1 VDRRAGDDS
10 SIPLREVLDKHREPD
25 QGGHGLIQVPDLK
38 ASFHRPRIF
47 WLALLA
53 LIPCGGVRPLVAA
66 PTMNEAILHRIDE
79 AIEQAIA
86 DQVIPGAV
94 LWLESRGGRYTRAY
108 GNRLTVPTVEPM
120 TEDTIFDLASLTK
133 VLATTPAILQL
144 ADQGSIDLDAPVV
157 RYLPEFAEGGI
168 REMPPEL
175 RDSKANPPTAE
186 ERSSITVR
194 QLLTHVSGL
203 PPGLFLSEGD
213 FWGYEQGVR
222 RACQIGLW
230 EKPGTRFRYS
240 DVNFI
245 LLGEVV
251 RRVSGE
257 RLDHYVANHIYAP
270 LGLRETGFLPPPDQV
285 GRIAPTLVIPEYGLL
300 RGQVHDP
307 TARRME
313 GVAGHAGL
321 FAPASEVAA
330 LAHLFMSQ
338 GDAAKVGLSS
348 DTLAAASRNQ
358 LPANLK
364 TQRGLGWDIRSAYS
378 SERGERFPD
387 GGFGHT
393 GWTGTS
399 LWADPP
405 SETLVILLT
414 HRTYPDSDA
423 SVKDLRREIGTL
435 AGELAGYPLQD
446 LSAAFDSTDTP
457 NVTVA
462 AGDGGTKTS
471 GVRSGIDV
479 LEAGGFAAL
488 AGRKIGLITN
498 QTGINR
504 ERRSTIDL
512 LHGASNLELVA
523 LFSPEHGIRG
533 QSEAAAIDDDHDA
546 ASGLPIYSLFRSAT
560 RAPSA
565 EQMKNLDTLVFD
577 IQDIGCRFYTYVS
590 TMGLAMEAAAA
601 AGKRFVVLDRI
612 NPLGGM
618 QVDGPVRSGE
628 GNDFVA
634 FHDIPV
640 QHGMTVGELATMFR
654 AELKLDLDLTVIPLE
669 GWDPTMDFDATGL
682 PWVNPSP
689 NMRSPTEA
697 LLYPGVG
704 LLEFTNVSVG
714 RGTTTPFE
722 QVGAPW
728 LHGGRL
734 AEVLQRENLP
744 GLLILPIQ
752 FTPSASLYDGEDC
765 SGVRFVVTDRSVLRP
780 VDLGICLMRAIHD
793 LHPGTFDLA
802 EKGNVLLRH
811 TATLDAILQGTTLP
825 KIRAL
830 WQPELGEFG
839 KRREGFLLHGR

>member
-1 VDRRAGDDS
+1 
-10 SIPLREVLDKHREPD
+10 
-25 QGGHGLIQVPDLK
+25 
-38 ASFHRPRIF
+38 
-47 WLALLA
+47 
-53 LIPCGGVRPLVAA
+53 
-66 PTMNEAILHRIDE
+66 MNEAILQRIDE
-79 AIEQAIA
+79 AIDRAIS

-94 LWLESRGGRYTRAY
+94 LWLESRDGLYTRAY
-108 GNRLTVPTVEPM
+108 GNRLTMPAVELM

-144 ADQGSIDLDAPVV
+144 ADQGKIDLDAPVI

-175 RDSKANPPTAE
+175 RNPDATPPTTDD
-186 ERSSITVR
+186 RMGITVR

-213 FWGYEQGVR
+213 FWGHEQGVR

-251 RRVSGE
+251 RRASGE
-257 RLDHYVANHIYAP
+257 RLDHYIAKHLYAP
-270 LGLRETGFLPPPDQV
+270 LGLRETRFLPTPEQV

-321 FAPASEVAA
+321 FASAAEVAD
-330 LAHLFMSQ
+330 LARLFIKPE
-338 GDAAKVGLSS
+338 AAAQVGLSAAI
-348 DTLAAASRNQ
+348 LAEANRNQ
-358 LPANLK
+358 LPAELK
-364 TQRGLGWDIRSAYS
+364 TQRGLGWDIRSSYS

-399 LWADPP
+399 LWADPA
-405 SETLVILLT
+405 SQTLVILLT
-414 HRTYPDSDA
+414 HRTYPNSDA

-435 AGELAGYPLQD
+435 AGELAGYPVQD
-446 LSAAFDSTDTP
+446 LRATLDDSDASGI
-457 NVTVA
+457 TVA
-462 AGDGGTKTS
+462 AGDGDAKKT

-479 LEAGGFAAL
+479 LEADGFAAL
-488 AGRKIGLITN
+488 AGRRIGLITN
-498 QTGINR
+498 QTGVNR
-504 ERRSTIDL
+504 GRRSTIDL
-512 LHGASNLELVA
+512 LHGAANLELVA

-533 QSEAAAIDDDHDA
+533 QSEADAIDDDRDA
-546 ASGLPIYSLFRSAT
+546 ASGLPIYSLFRSST

-565 EQMKNLDTLVFD
+565 EQMKDLDTLVFD

-612 NPLGGM
+612 NPLGGL
-618 QVDGPVRSGE
+618 QVDGPVRAGE

-654 AELKLDLDLTVIPLE
+654 AERKLDLDLTVIPLE
-669 GWDPTMDFDATGL
+669 GWDRAMNFDATGL

-689 NMRSPTEA
+689 NMRSPTQA

-704 LLEFTNVSVG
+704 LLEFTNISVG
-714 RGTTTPFE
+714 RGTATPFE
-722 QVGAPW
+722 QIGAPW

-734 AEVLQRENLP
+734 AEMLQKENLP

-765 SGVRFVVTDRSVLRP
+765 SGVCFVVTDRSALRP
-780 VDLGICLMRAIHD
+780 VDLGISLMRAIHD
-793 LHPGTFDLA
+793 LHPGTFDLE

-811 TATLDAILQGTTLP
+811 SSTLKAMTKGVALEE
-825 KIRAL
+825 IRAL
-830 WQPELGEFG
+830 WEPELGEFG
-839 KRREGFLLHGR
+839 KRRAGFLLYGR